1 MARSERFDRYDAR
14 VKLAIDRIVQ
24 PVHVEP
30 GGEIILR
37 GSFTS
42 TNDGTTIDAATTQ
55 WPDGAPG
62 GSSVDAGGLV
72 DFDAGGFHMTS
83 RDPKTHEVHAVATG
97 EPGAGCSAAQVAS
110 PCLVLRHAPLARSRL
125 ITVDDWAA
133 SLKGGI
139 DTEIVGAPAY
149 APAVG
154 LLGQP
159 AVQGALGLG
168 VLAAVGAIF
177 WTLRR
182 RARLTPAGQ
191 LKESLARVKLKLKSA
206 DAALSASL
214 APAVARVTDV
224 LAQRRVD
231 PTSKEGVRIADVLRR
246 VEARIEETT
255 VRGKEA
261 AEQEAA
267 DELVAELEGAMEAAD
282 EAMSATALRR

>member
-1 MARSERFDRYDAR
+1 M
-14 VKLAIDRIVQ
+14 KLALDRIVQ
-24 PVHVEP
+24 PVQVEP
-30 GGEIILR
+30 GGEVVLR

-42 TNDGTTIDAATTQ
+42 THDGTTIDAATTQ
-55 WPDGAPG
+55 WPADAPG

-83 RDPKTHEVHAVATG
+83 RDPKTHEVHAIATG
-97 EPGAGCSAAQVAS
+97 EPGAACAAAHVAS

-125 ITVDDWAA
+125 ITIDDWAG

-139 DTEIVGAPAY
+139 ETEVVGAPAY

-154 LLGQP
+154 LFEKP
-159 AVQGALGLG
+159 AVQGVLGLG
-168 VLAAVGAIF
+168 VLAAIGAVI
-177 WTLRR
+177 WTIRR
-182 RARLTPAGQ
+182 RAKLSPAGQ
-191 LKESLARVKLKLKSA
+191 LKDALARVKTKMKGA

-214 APAVARVTDV
+214 APAVARVADV
-224 LAQRRVD
+224 LAQRKVD
-231 PTSKEGVRIADVLRR
+231 PSSKEGVRIADVLKR
-246 VEARIEETT
+246 VEARIDETN